1 MKTRKIIIIFS
12 LIILLIGII
21 IVIEKKLT
29 KKVFTKD
36 TLKNLQS
43 NSTQKID
50 YELTDKIYNYKE
62 NGNNVLI
69 KYPQFVSSLSEVTS
83 INKLIED
90 AALNFFEIN
99 NEIKQN
105 INIDYTIKLETNSF
119 ISIIFKGIANTEFAA
134 HPTNVFY
141 TLNIDIHNNSILKLT
156 DICNI
161 DDDFIELYR
170 NELKK
175 QQDKPE
181 IKKYLEGY
189 TDKELKELLINIDN
203 KESGVYS
210 YYTYDSI
217 GISLPTIYA
226 IGNHFEIEINNNVL
240 KNKLNVWK

>member
-83 INKLIED
+83 INKLI
-90 AALNFFEIN
+90 
-99 NEIKQN
+99 
-105 INIDYTIKLETNSF
+105 
-119 ISIIFKGIANTEFAA
+119 
-134 HPTNVFY
+134 
-141 TLNIDIHNNSILKLT
+141 
-156 DICNI
+156 
-161 DDDFIELYR
+161 
-170 NELKK
+170 
-175 QQDKPE
+175 
-181 IKKYLEGY
+181 
-189 TDKELKELLINIDN
+189 
-203 KESGVYS
+203 
-210 YYTYDSI
+210 
-217 GISLPTIYA
+217 
-226 IGNHFEIEINNNVL
+226 
-240 KNKLNVWK
+240 